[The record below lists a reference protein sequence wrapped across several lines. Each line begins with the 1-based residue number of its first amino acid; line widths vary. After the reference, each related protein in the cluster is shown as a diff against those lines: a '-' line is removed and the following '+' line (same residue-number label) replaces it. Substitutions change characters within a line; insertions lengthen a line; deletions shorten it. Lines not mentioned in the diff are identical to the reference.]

1 MTRYMWRRVSR
12 AAQMRARC
20 ASWEAVAAAVKSR
33 PEVCSRWPMRY
44 PFEWQHAMQ
53 AEQRR
58 MFEETNILVLQ
69 GLKEMLM
76 HKNEKVRLKAAR
88 LMKKY
93 GGNLAVSMHAQG

>member
-44 PFEWQHAMQ
+44 PFEWQHAMR
-53 AEQRR
+53 AEQQR

-69 GLKEMLM
+69 GLKQMLI
-76 HKNEKVRLKAAR
+76 HKDEKIRQRAAR
-88 LMKKY
+88 LMRMH
-93 GGNLAVSMHAQG
+93 GGNMEASMHAQG